1 MSEDL
6 KQFNKDLQDC
16 FKAQMEAHE
25 NSIPVDWYPI
35 TVEPPPNALIV
46 YFARPARYM
55 FGNGL
60 DYVLV
65 KEEHPSVE
73 YYKIITH
80 PPC

>member
-16 FKAQMEAHE
+16 FKAQMEAQA
-25 NSIPVDWYPI
+25 NSLPLDWYPI
-35 TVEPPPNALIV
+35 SITPPPHALIV
-46 YFARPARYM
+46 YFATPARYM

-60 DYVLV
+60 DYPMV
-65 KEEHPSVE
+65 KEEHPSVA